1 MEEPQEEQRAGELGD
16 KQRGEVVRE
25 PQTDGLLQIRLP
37 RGQHHKAVHRD
48 PQEERTGRSLS
59 VDKEQGGGSC
69 NLRRLEI

>member
-1 MEEPQEEQRAGELGD
+1 MEEPQEERRAGELGD

>member
-1 MEEPQEEQRAGELGD
+1 MEEPREDQQAGELGE

-25 PQTDGLLQIRLP
+25 PQTDGLLQIR
-37 RGQHHKAVHRD
+37 RHHKAVHRD

-59 VDKEQGGGSC
+59 IAKEQGGGSC